1 VTTGSAVWE
10 PWTLFCLWTVLRISF
25 FKGIRKNSFFSTKFE
40 WSCVLLLARR
50 IAVTRPSCVSLFVVT
65 LFAFRWKER
74 NLVEGKQTAR
84 PAHKTLSLLLSSTR
98 ISNTHTH
105 THTTTH
111 PNTHRRTHT
120 HTHTHTPKWLTWAA
134 TAHKVI
140 PVFANVECQKREK
153 TAKTQPD
160 QILVFRDIHIK
171 GVTLHLESASS
182 SSRSSYSL
190 HTGPEVTD
198 TMCLPKK
205 H

>member
-1 VTTGSAVWE
+1 MK
-10 PWTLFCLWTVLRISF
+10 L
-25 FKGIRKNSFFSTKFE
+25 
-40 WSCVLLLARR
+40 
-50 IAVTRPSCVSLFVVT
+50 RPSARKKDRCDKTFFRFSFRCD
-65 LFAFRWKER
+65 AFR
-74 NLVEGKQTAR
+74 
-84 PAHKTLSLLLSSTR
+84 LSLKREKPCGRKTNRKTR
-98 ISNTHTH
+98 TQNTIAAFVFNENFEHTHTH
-105 THTTTH
+105 THNHTPTH
-111 PNTHRRTHT
+111 PQTHTHT

-140 PVFANVECQKREK
+140 PVFANVECQKRKK

-160 QILVFRDIHIK
+160 QILVFRVIHIK
-171 GVTLHLESASS
+171 GVTLHLESAST